1 MTVESDNFFPVRRP
15 EVAARSEPFANHDPR
30 AVWRVLRGL
39 VRARLGD
46 EHVGPSGAVDTKH
59 PTPPRRAHRHR
70 CGPCWRAHPS
80 PARGSCTPVCRARA
94 RSASGAARR
103 RPRTNRTPANRA
115 SLDELPNQRHPSVV
129 CARSRMSVGAPSFA
143 VHLLCTSCVIG
154 RRHAAGALGWLRSG
168 AAWLDGA
175 DRTHRGCGERRR
187 RQAGNA
193 AAGRAARAS
202 DDGPAAPLVAGA
214 AVAHRC

>member
-80 PARGSCTPVCRARA
+80 PARGSCTPVCRAVHELRDRA
-94 RSASGAARR
+94 TSCCRCTGVASIWRCMAG
-103 RPRTNRTPANRA
+103 
-115 SLDELPNQRHPSVV
+115 
-129 CARSRMSVGAPSFA
+129 RSRSNAPW
-143 VHLLCTSCVIG
+143 LRQTWP
-154 RRHAAGALGWLRSG
+154 ALGWQRRIRES
-168 AAWLDGA
+168 
-175 DRTHRGCGERRR
+175 CSSRRR
-187 RQAGNA
+187 WACS
-193 AAGRAARAS
+193 AAGGRRCR
-202 DDGPAAPLVAGA
+202 GAPLLTRPPSRRG
-214 AVAHRC
+214 RRT